1 MLVPN
6 RDVQNSTAPGYE
18 KPFVDVGDEE
28 IGVEGREAE
37 ADVPHCVG
45 AIY

>member
-6 RDVQNSTAPGYE
+6 RDVQNSTAPGHE

-37 ADVPHCVG
+37 GDVSDCVS
-45 AIY
+45 AVD

>member
-6 RDVQNSTAPGYE
+6 RDVQNSTAPGHK

-37 ADVPHCVG
+37 GDVPDCVG
-45 AIY
+45 TID